1 MNIWK
6 KRITHNE
13 IRYDVMS
20 HQFVGKEYNIYSLSY
35 DPKNETLMAI
45 LYVLLLFSVFSIII
59 RITLEASISINSWLT
74 VIFELIQ
81 IVVTFGAIIT
91 YFLNVI
97 LKREASNAILV
108 EKVEYFELENIIMTE
123 NGNLFCISFSM
134 LGVPIRCL

>member
-20 HQFVGKEYNIYSLSY
+20 HQFVGKEYNMYSLSY

-59 RITLEASISINSWLT
+59 RITLEASISINS
-74 VIFELIQ
+74 
-81 IVVTFGAIIT
+81 
-91 YFLNVI
+91 
-97 LKREASNAILV
+97 
-108 EKVEYFELENIIMTE
+108 
-123 NGNLFCISFSM
+123 
-134 LGVPIRCL
+134 